1 MVRHLLLRIVHDV
14 VTHSA
19 QPSLALGALS
29 VCIAG
34 WFIVGLRFV
43 LSI

>member
-1 MVRHLLLRIVHDV
+1 MVRRLLFTILHDV

-19 QPSLALGALS
+19 QPALVLGTLS
-29 VCIAG
+29 VCVAG